1 MKTLHSILEGLLTGS
16 SDISSSFNELDGII
30 ESLKTSR
37 SPKEYDTAIRFLL
50 KYIKKTFRT
59 KDIKPT
65 YNSEKNVFAYD
76 IPARSYTIHA
86 GKDFDRFSKN
96 WNTDLYT
103 YLAITS
109 YKIHATLLLN
119 RATHYDKSYK
129 MWNNAFF
136 TYDGDAKSEEY
147 GYESEYILIMDDAG
161 KEFIDKLIDSLPDSE

>member
-30 ESLKTSR
+30 ESMKTSR

-50 KYIKKTFRT
+50 KYIRKSFRVR
-59 KDIKPT
+59 DIKPT
-65 YNSEKNVFAYD
+65 YNPERKVFAYD
-76 IPARSYTIHA
+76 IPARSYTIHT

-96 WNTDLYT
+96 GNTDLYT

-109 YKIHATLLLN
+109 YKIHATLLLS
-119 RATHYDKSYK
+119 RVTHYDKSYK

-136 TYDGDAKSEEY
+136 TYDGDAKSEAY

-161 KEFIDKLIDSLPDSE
+161 KEFIDKLIDSLSDSE